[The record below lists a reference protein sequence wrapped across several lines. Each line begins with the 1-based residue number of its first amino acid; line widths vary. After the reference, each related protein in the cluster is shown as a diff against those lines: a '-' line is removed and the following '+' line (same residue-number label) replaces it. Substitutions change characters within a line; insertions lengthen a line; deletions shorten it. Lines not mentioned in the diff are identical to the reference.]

1 MNSTRTAR
9 LGELSRGQGGKIV
22 SVAGNSEELVQR
34 LLAMGLLE
42 GSNVEVVHEAPFG
55 GDPVAVRVRG
65 ALLALRRSEANYITV
80 SLLLNNS
87 EPSAQP
93 GHDEGCDHE

>member
-1 MNSTRTAR
+1 MNSTGTAR
-9 LGELSRGQGGKIV
+9 LGELSRGEGGEIV
-22 SVAGNSEELVQR
+22 SVVGESEELVQR

-42 GSNVEVVHEAPFG
+42 GSDVEVVHEAPFG

-80 SLLLNNS
+80 SLRLNPVRLNTVTTKS
-87 EPSAQP
+87 SL
-93 GHDEGCDHE
+93 HE